1 VLNDEVV
8 RQLQIPEEVI
18 EGAALE
24 EQEELERREAVYR
37 AGRSLTNV
45 KGKTVILVDDGL
57 ATGSTMRAAV
67 QALRLMGPARIIV
80 AAPVGAADTC
90 EMLRN
95 DADAVVCLKA
105 PDNFSAVGRW
115 YLDFTQTTDEEVSE
129 LLNQAAW
136 ECERSDAPRS
146 TLPCPPINLE

>member
-1 VLNDEVV
+1 
-8 RQLQIPEEVI
+8 
-18 EGAALE
+18 
-24 EQEELERREAVYR
+24 
-37 AGRSLTNV
+37 
-45 KGKTVILVDDGL
+45 
-57 ATGSTMRAAV
+57 MRAAV

-136 ECERSDAPRS
+136 ERGSVERERSDAPPLHAPMPSDQLGMNATRS
-146 TLPCPPINLE
+146 KER